1 MNDNEVNKLIRYILE
16 HKPPKFRLRIEYLGK
31 EVSRAELFDIAYPFR
46 YNDSVLH
53 LGKKIKLSFNMLDTC
68 QRCKDEINIMTSLT
82 KSDVASEL
90 LQHHTIQPGNYSMD
104 ADTKKMVIKAFI
116 QQKNKD
122 IRIRKFQDGIYA
134 VFHQLAHFG
143 KKTQTNNR

>member
-1 MNDNEVNKLIRYILE
+1 
-16 HKPPKFRLRIEYLGK
+16 
-31 EVSRAELFDIAYPFR
+31 
-46 YNDSVLH
+46 
-53 LGKKIKLSFNMLDTC
+53 MLDTC

-90 LQHHTIQPGNYSMD
+90 LQHHTIQLGNYSMD